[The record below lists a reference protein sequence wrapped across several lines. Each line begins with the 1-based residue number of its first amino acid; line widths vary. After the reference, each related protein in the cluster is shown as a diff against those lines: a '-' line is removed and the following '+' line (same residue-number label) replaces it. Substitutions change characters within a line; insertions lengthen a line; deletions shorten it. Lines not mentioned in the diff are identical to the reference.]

1 MLAHVT
7 NLAASPRGFDADGGG
22 VVFVAPGE
30 TVLLDLVD
38 HPAHRAWEAACE
50 IMIVPLPDKDAKA
63 MRKRLDARSEAEAKM
78 QAEAL
83 AALGPPPSPV

>member
-7 NLAASPRGFDADGGG
+7 NLAASARGFDSTGGG

-30 TVLLDLVD
+30 TALVDLVA
-38 HPAHRAWEAACE
+38 HPAHQAWEAAGE
-50 IMIVPLPDKDAKA
+50 IAIAPLPEKDARA
-63 MRKRLDARSEAEAKM
+63 MRKRLDARVEAEAKM

-83 AALGPPPSPV
+83 AKLAPPSPV